1 MAVQITDYIN
11 FTSDISTDKLND
23 VEQRIRLL
31 LREQYPTVNTSPS
44 SVFGSLVLTPA
55 SRVIA
60 LFEQAVD
67 CLLSDLELENALNEI
82 VCNCDFVQNFLLG
95 LGLSSLSDVN
105 TTSMVRIT
113 LNASPDANGIVFD
126 QGYPLLFNDT
136 YIFNFI
142 GGNTTDIKI
151 YPSTKSVSYNGASN
165 NYLASVATI
174 GGSNGV
180 YEPNSWFVD
189 IPVYGPA
196 TSRISQGDL
205 AAIDED
211 MPFYDN
217 IISVEALE
225 DIEPLTLPTNI
236 GEMVKLCREIIPS
249 ANLTTKSN
257 AVSFIFNKYP
267 KAVGASAVTT
277 VDSYARTIHGNPPT
291 TPFLDLQVKGVTT
304 YLQSTEVFPM
314 ETTAAGKATL
324 SNIKLQHIPLVIRSV
339 SAIDLSGIL
348 YTLDKDFDSITITSS
363 TAASGVDRYTKDLT
377 YSITYNQSA
386 GEGLTALQ
394 NYGYIAITYSYDP
407 LAEAVSKYVDSPAC
421 SPVIE
426 TTVRPFISGYVK
438 NLTVNYRKDSGK
450 FFDRQQAI
458 ADIYDFVN
466 NLTYPTIYDE
476 GYIGDIMITNGASG
490 ISSITGTVVWM
501 PTMNSSQSIE
511 KDSLKPLATGSIEAI
526 NENYILDRENIILNE
541 TVI

>member
-1 MAVQITDYIN
+1 MAIQITDYIN
-11 FTSDISTDKLND
+11 FESDIDTSKLND

-31 LREQYPTVNTSPS
+31 MREQYPRLNTAPS
-44 SVFGSLVLTPA
+44 SIFGNLVLTPA

-82 VCNCDFVQNFLLG
+82 VCNCDFIQNFLLG

-105 TTSMVRIT
+105 VTSMVRVT
-113 LNASPDANGIVFD
+113 LNTSPDENGMKFD
-126 QGYPLLFNDT
+126 QGYPLLFNDS

-142 GGNTTDIKI
+142 GGNTTSINI
-151 YPSTKSVSYNGASN
+151 YPSSKDVSYNGASN
-165 NYLASVATI
+165 NYLASITSI

-180 YEPNSWFVD
+180 YEANSWFVD

-196 TSRISQGDL
+196 TARISQGDI

-225 DIEPLTLPTNI
+225 DIEPISLPTNI
-236 GEMVKLCREIIPS
+236 GDMVKLCRTIAPS
-249 ANLTTKSN
+249 ANLTTKAN
-257 AVSFIFNKYP
+257 AVSFVFNKYP
-267 KAVGASAVTT
+267 KAVGASAVTS
-277 VDSYARTIHGNPPT
+277 VDTYARSIHGNPPT

-314 ETTAAGKATL
+314 TTTTEGSVTI
-324 SNIKLQHIPLVIRSV
+324 SNIKLQHIPLLIRSV
-339 SAIDLSGIL
+339 SAIDTTNSLTIL
-348 YTLDKDFDSITITSS
+348 DNNFDSIKVKSS
-363 TAASGVDRYTKDLT
+363 TQSSGLDRYTKDLT
-377 YSITYNQSA
+377 YSITYNQS
-386 GEGLTALQ
+386 GEGLDILQ
-394 NYGYIAITYSYDP
+394 TYGYIAITYSYDP

-421 SPVIE
+421 SPIID
-426 TTVRPFISGYVK
+426 TTVRPFITGYVK
-438 NLTVNYRKDSGK
+438 NILVNYRKDSGK

-458 ADIYDFVN
+458 SDIYDFIN
-466 NLTYPTIYDE
+466 NLTYPTIYDD

-490 ISSITGTVVWM
+490 ISSVEGLTIWM
-501 PTMNSSQSIE
+501 PTMDSSKFITRN
-511 KDSLKPLATGSIEAI
+511 SLKAPSIGSIEAV
-526 NENYILDRENIILNE
+526 NECYILDRENIILNE
-541 TVI
+541 TII